1 MLLGAARIPPKGWR
15 PFLGPATFPENKKT
29 KEGMGKS
36 MSPEEKWN
44 LGVGKQKEKRGNL
57 FSPGQQRGVRKLA
70 TFV

>member
-36 MSPEEKWN
+36 MSPEEKRNWGWEN
-44 LGVGKQKEKRGNL
+44 RKKSRENL

>member
-1 MLLGAARIPPKGWR
+1 
-15 PFLGPATFPENKKT
+15 
-29 KEGMGKS
+29 MGKS